1 MHYIYQTEGIVLKSV
16 DFGEAN
22 KYLFVFTKEFGLI
35 KIAAQGLRNVKSK
48 LRYGLQELSIAQLSM
63 VQGRSIWRMTNSVCE
78 SNLCFS
84 LSKNKEK
91 LIVVKHILNL
101 LMQLLSGEEKNEE
114 LYVTIKK
121 AFSFLEENNFNK
133 EQIKSFE
140 NIIVVRILYCLGYFD
155 REKKMDNQIQY
166 SFFLNLN
173 EWSESLLN
181 KMQEDKIKQ
190 QVIFDIN
197 TSRQSSQLI

>member
-1 MHYIYQTEGIVLKSV
+1 MHYIYQTEGLVLKSV

-35 KIAAQGLRNVKSK
+35 KVAAQGLRNVKSK
-48 LRYGLQELSIAQLSM
+48 LRYGLQEFSIARLSM
-63 VQGRSIWRMTNSVCE
+63 VQGRNVWRVINSVCDK
-78 SNLCFS
+78 NLCFS
-84 LSKNKEK
+84 LSEDKQK
-91 LIVVKHILNL
+91 LIVIKHILDL

-114 LYVTIKK
+114 LYLTIRE
-121 AFSFLEENNFNK
+121 AFSFLEKNDFK
-133 EQIKSFE
+133 DTDIKSFE

-155 REKKMDNQIQY
+155 KKKKVNNKVSY

-173 EWSESLLN
+173 EWNKNLLN
-181 KMQEDKIKQ
+181 KMQEDITKQ

-197 TSRQSSQLI
+197 TSLQSSQLI

>member
-1 MHYIYQTEGIVLKSV
+1 MYQIYQTEGMVLKSV

-48 LRYGLQELSIAQLSM
+48 LRYGLQEFSVAQLSM
-63 VQGRSIWRMTNSVCE
+63 VQGRSIWRMTNTVCDG
-78 SNLCFS
+78 NLCFS
-84 LSKNKEK
+84 LSSNKEK
-91 LIVVKHILNL
+91 LIVVKHVLDL

-114 LYVTIKK
+114 LYITVRK
-121 AFSFLEENNFNK
+121 AVSFLEENDFNK

-140 NIIVVRILYCLGYFD
+140 NIIVIRILYCLGYLD
-155 REKKMDNQIQY
+155 KKKEIGDKVQY
-166 SFFLNLN
+166 SFFLNLD
-173 EWSESLLN
+173 EWNRGLLN
-181 KMQEDKIKQ
+181 KMRENKIKQ

-197 TSRQSSQLI
+197 TSLQFSQLI